1 MQLSTLLMF
10 LKILLVDENRWLLQV
25 LLFLGLIT
33 ILNIK
38 KRTSTNIYSKAH
50 QYFFIVF
57 FLSFFFF
64 SHRHCFSP
72 SSLLYFVP
80 FPFFFP
86 LLFSVSFRI
95 VLYSL
100 SDISFSFSSPIRL
113 TIIISVHFCWWNQ
126 FLILKKDQI
135 NKILSN
141 TARLLF

>member
-72 SSLLYFVP
+72 SSLLYFVL

-86 LLFSVSFRI
+86 STFLRFISYRSIFLVRHFFFFFFTNKVNNYYQCSFLLMK
-95 VLYSL
+95 
-100 SDISFSFSSPIRL
+100 PILNIKKRP
-113 TIIISVHFCWWNQ
+113 NQ
-126 FLILKKDQI
+126 
-135 NKILSN
+135 
-141 TARLLF
+141 